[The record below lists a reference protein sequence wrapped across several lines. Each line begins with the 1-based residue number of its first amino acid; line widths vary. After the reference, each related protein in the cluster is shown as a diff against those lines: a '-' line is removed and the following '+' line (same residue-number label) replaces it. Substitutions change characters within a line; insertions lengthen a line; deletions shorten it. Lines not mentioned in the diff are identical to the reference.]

1 MVDSTAARRLIL
13 QVMEVFAV
21 NFSRSTR
28 IVIAGLALGLG
39 SVRGGDAVEP
49 SGVAVLRVEASAL
62 RDFAQSDLAKR
73 FLAGTADLPSVS
85 PRVAYRDEST
95 RQWYTREQADQLEPD
110 KRAALKERTLDETFY
125 YTTKYGSPLAYVRA
139 IDVLAQH
146 GVNDVAGKKLLDYGY
161 GTVGHLRLL
170 AALGATAVG
179 VDVDSLLPVLY
190 REPGD
195 EGFVK
200 GSDGRTGSVRLV
212 HGRWPA
218 EKAATESV
226 GGDYD
231 VIISKNTLK
240 RGYIHPE
247 RPVDPKM
254 LVDMGVS
261 DEVFVKTV
269 FGALK
274 PGGVFFI
281 YNLSPAPA
289 PPDKPYIP
297 WADGRCPFDEKLFKS
312 AGFEIVA
319 YDRDDSAAAR
329 SMGRLL
335 GWDQG
340 EGGMDLQNDLFAKY
354 TILRKPS

>member
-1 MVDSTAARRLIL
+1 MVDAIAAGWLIL
-13 QVMEVFAV
+13 QNMEGFAV
-21 NFSRSTR
+21 KFSRSTR
-28 IVIAGLALGLG
+28 ILIAGMGLGLG
-39 SVRGGDAVEP
+39 FVREGDAVEP
-49 SGVAVLRVEASAL
+49 SGVAALRAEASAL

-73 FLAGTADLPSVS
+73 FLAGAADLPSVS
-85 PRVAYRDEST
+85 PRVAYRDEPT
-95 RQWYTREQADQLEPD
+95 RQWYTKEQADQLEPD

-179 VDVDSLLPVLY
+179 VDVDTLLPVLY

-200 GSDGRTGSVRLV
+200 GSDGRIGSVRLV

-218 EKAATESV
+218 ENTAIESV

-261 DEVFVKTV
+261 DEVFVKTL

-281 YNLSPAPA
+281 YNLSPAPS

-297 WADGRCPFDEKLFKS
+297 WADGRCPFDEALFKS
-312 AGFEIVA
+312 IGFEVVA

-329 SMGRLL
+329 DMGKLL
-335 GWDQG
+335 EWDKG
-340 EGGMDLQNDLFAKY
+340 DGGMDLQNDLFAKY
-354 TILRKPS
+354 TILRKPT

>member
-1 MVDSTAARRLIL
+1 MNLVRA
-13 QVMEVFAV
+13 
-21 NFSRSTR
+21 TR
-28 IVIAGLALGLG
+28 IVIASLTIGPGSALG
-39 SVRGGDAVEP
+39 GDSEAL
-49 SGVAVLRVEASAL
+49 SGVAAL
-62 RDFAQSDLAKR
+62 RDEATALRTFAQSDLARR
-73 FLAGTADLPSVS
+73 FLAGAADLPSVS
-85 PRVAYRDEST
+85 PRLAYRDETT
-95 RQWYTREQADQLEPD
+95 RQWYTKEQADKLEPD
-110 KRAALKERTLDETFY
+110 KRAAMKERSLDETFY

-139 IDVLAQH
+139 VDILARH

-179 VDVDSLLPVLY
+179 VDVDTLLPVLY
-190 REPGD
+190 CEPGD
-195 EGFVK
+195 QGKVK
-200 GSDGRTGSVRLV
+200 GGEVRLV

-218 EKAATESV
+218 EEAAAMSA
-226 GGDYD
+226 GKGYD

-269 FGALK
+269 YSALN
-274 PGGVFFI
+274 PGGVFLI

-289 PPDKPYIP
+289 PADKPYIP
-297 WADGRCPFDEKLFKS
+297 WADGRCPFDEGLIKS
-312 AGFEIVA
+312 AGFEVIA
-319 YDRDDSAAAR
+319 YDHDDSAAAR
-329 SMGRLL
+329 EMGKLL

-340 EGGMDLQNDLFAKY
+340 EGGMDLPNDLFAKY
-354 TILRKPS
+354 TLLRKP